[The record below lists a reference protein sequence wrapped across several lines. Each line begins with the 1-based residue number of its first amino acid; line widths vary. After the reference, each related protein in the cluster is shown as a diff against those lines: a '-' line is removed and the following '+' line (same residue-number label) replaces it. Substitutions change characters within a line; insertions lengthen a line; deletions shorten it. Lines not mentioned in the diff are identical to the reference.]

1 MLCVGDDKGGRTRME
16 HLLTEIFGI
25 LVKAIIENAGAVI
38 GWVVGTIIA
47 IISAYYGVKGV
58 NYAVKSYRLA
68 KKEAEKAPR
77 LEIRLYNQLDDMVYF
92 VLPF

>member
-1 MLCVGDDKGGRTRME
+1 ME

-47 IISAYYGVKGV
+47 IISAYYGVKG
-58 NYAVKSYRLA
+58 A
-68 KKEAEKAPR
+68 
-77 LEIRLYNQLDDMVYF
+77 
-92 VLPF
+92 